1 MAEDPEADAGDLHV
15 GAPLEGSRGP
25 ELGLDGFGE
34 GNGGGSWEGRGGREG
49 RADPRVSS
57 LAGARY
63 KSMSPAR
70 LPIARSPCLTIS
82 SGLSPSALLES
93 PVLLTNMKAEP
104 SPTTGTFSMP
114 SLMNKAVCSD
124 TISSPRDSNSNA
136 CDEESSAAFEFKRHM
151 RSSMN
156 SGLSPLGALASV
168 NPTQQ
173 EQEPSLPVQSQS
185 QTQTSSQIA
194 KAEKATLSSDE
205 LTLSVR
211 NPHPPLETLP
221 SAGVPPEVASDE
233 LQQIKGSENGIQSLQ
248 SDHNGSMPST
258 IIEKSLEDGYN
269 WRKYGQKHVKGSEYP
284 RSYYK
289 CTHPNCQM
297 KKHLERSHDGQITEI
312 IYKGR
317 HDHPKPQPS
326 RRVAVGA
333 LLCTQGEEKPEGL
346 SSLASPEGKSSTV
359 HISYP
364 IDPTGAPQLSPI
376 SASDDDVEIGG
387 ARSHYTGDE
396 VTDGDDPESKR
407 RKMDATSVDATP
419 IGKPNREPR
428 VVVQTLSEVDILDD
442 GYRWRKYGQ
451 KVVKG
456 NPNPRSYYKCTN
468 AGCPVRKHVERAS
481 HDPKAVITTYEGKHN
496 HDVPAAKTVNHDTSV
511 PTIADGSNTMMT
523 HTSSALRGFMRN
535 GDTMIISQ
543 QYTQPEESDTI
554 SLDLGVGISRNHSNT
569 NELQQS
575 PARDQ
580 VHGHQIQSVGSDCSN
595 AMIQANPL
603 STLYGNSSNGVYG
616 SSEDKSDG
624 FIFRAAPMDCSS
636 NLYYASTGSLVMGP

>member
-1 MAEDPEADAGDLHV
+1 
-15 GAPLEGSRGP
+15 
-25 ELGLDGFGE
+25 
-34 GNGGGSWEGRGGREG
+34 
-49 RADPRVSS
+49 
-57 LAGARY
+57 
-63 KSMSPAR
+63 MSPAR

-82 SGLSPSALLES
+82 SGLSPSVLLES
-93 PVLLTNMKAEP
+93 PVLLTNMKARGLIYLLSFFSIYDVFCSVLNGLHFVMSVFTGYNIILLYAEP
-104 SPTTGTFSMP
+104 SPTTGTFNMP
-114 SLMNKAVCSD
+114 SLMNKAICSG
-124 TISSPRDSNSNA
+124 TISSPRDTNSSA
-136 CDEESSAAFEFKRHM
+136 CDEESSAAFEFKCHM

-168 NPTQQ
+168 NPSQK
-173 EQEPSLPVQSQS
+173 EQEPSLQVQSQS
-185 QTQTSSQIA
+185 QTQTSSQLA
-194 KAEKATLSSDE
+194 KAERATLSSDE
-205 LTLSVR
+205 LTLSVT
-211 NPHPPLETLP
+211 NPHPPLDTLA

-233 LQQIKGSENGIQSLQ
+233 LQQIKCSENGIQSLQ

-297 KKHLERSHDGQITEI
+297 KKHLERSHDGQITEV

-317 HDHPKPQPS
+317 HDHPKPQPN

-333 LLCTQGEEKPEGL
+333 ILCTQGEEKPDGL
-346 SSLASPEGKSSTV
+346 SSLASTEGKSLTA

-364 IDPTGAPQLSPI
+364 IDPNGAPQLSPI

-387 ARSHYTGDE
+387 AHSHNTGGDE
-396 VTDGDDPESKR
+396 VTDGDDLESKR
-407 RKMDATSVDATP
+407 RKLDATSVDAAT
-419 IGKPNREPR
+419 IGKPSREPR

-496 HDVPAAKTVNHDTSV
+496 HDVPVAKTVNHDTSV
-511 PTIADGSNTMMT
+511 LMVADCSNTMMSR
-523 HTSSALRGFMRN
+523 TSSALRGFMRN

-543 QYTQPEESDTI
+543 QYTQQEESDPI

-569 NELQQS
+569 TEPHQS

-580 VHGHQIQSVGSDCSN
+580 IHSHQIQTVGSDCSN
-595 AMIQANPL
+595 VVIQANPL
-603 STLYGNSSNGVYG
+603 STLYGNSSNGIY
-616 SSEDKSDG
+616 SSSDDKSEG
-624 FIFRAAPMDCSS
+624 FMFRTAPIDRSS